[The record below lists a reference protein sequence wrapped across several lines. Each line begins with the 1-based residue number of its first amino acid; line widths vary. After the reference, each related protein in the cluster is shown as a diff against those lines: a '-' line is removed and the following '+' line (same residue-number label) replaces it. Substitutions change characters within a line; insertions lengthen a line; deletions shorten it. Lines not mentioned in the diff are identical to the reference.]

1 MQNSAAVGSICT
13 QLIKSCEKVQAIT
26 SAMDAFEQ
34 TNDKIIESYSNI
46 RFDELEHIQI
56 LTLMLTEFVSVES
69 DENMDGE
76 GSVFAPGELNDVKKG
91 EGEE

>member
-1 MQNSAAVGSICT
+1 MQNSATVGSICT
-13 QLIKSCEKVQAIT
+13 QLIKSCEKVQTIT

>member
-1 MQNSAAVGSICT
+1 MQNSAAVGSICA
-13 QLIKSCEKVQAIT
+13 QLIKSCEKVQTIT

-34 TNDKIIESYSNI
+34 TNEKLIESYGNI

-56 LTLMLTEFVSVES
+56 LTLMLTELVSVES

-76 GSVFAPGELNDVKKG
+76 GSVFAPGDLNDVKKG
-91 EGEE
+91 EDEE

>member
-13 QLIKSCEKVQAIT
+13 QLIKSCEKVQTIT

-34 TNDKIIESYSNI
+34 TNDKIIESYSDI
-46 RFDELEHIQI
+46 RIDELEHIQI
-56 LTLMLTEFVSVES
+56 LTLMLTELVSAES

-76 GSVFAPGELNDVKKG
+76 GSTFAPGDLNDVKKG